1 MQDIKQQTEALTVRD
16 AVRYRRS
23 IRKFKATAVTIE
35 QLEPL
40 LEDAVYAPNHKLTE
54 PWRFLY
60 ATTDEAKEAFIK
72 RFITFFKRNNPEAKE
87 EKINQYRDYFSQV
100 PALLFVVLKENENPV
115 VRNDDFAAVSA
126 LIQNFQLLAW
136 DQGIGMVWKSGRILY
151 DQDFQQDMGL
161 KENERFA
168 AILHI
173 GYPEEVPEVKS
184 RQKASS
190 LLTELK

>member
-1 MQDIKQQTEALTVRD
+1 MNKQVEALTVRD

-23 IRKFKATAVTIE
+23 IRQFKEKAVTVE

-60 ATTDEAKEAFIK
+60 ATTDEAKAIFIE
-72 RFITFFKRNNPEAKE
+72 RFIAYFLRHNPEAKE
-87 EKINQYRDYFSQV
+87 EKINQYREYFSKV
-100 PALLFVVLKENENPV
+100 PALLFVILKEDENPV

-151 DQDFQQDMGL
+151 DQEFQQEMGL

-173 GYPEEVPEVKS
+173 GYPKEVPMEKS
-184 RQKASS
+184 RQKVST
-190 LLTELK
+190 LLKELQ